1 MNFQVKF
8 KNDYGEDCLKTVRN
22 LERTGKKLARHQN
35 HLRFNLHCK
44 HHDVTPVSLKLS
56 STVKGNKANSIL
68 KRAERQLLN
77 VRISQTIQKID
88 YLNKEKGRLDS
99 CVEQKLPGELVEE
112 VRSRVNRSQ
121 IWEHGVTKERQ
132 INKFGRLLQKNQ
144 EQTSRSLPSECIHKW
159 VKNCSDRLL
168 RDPEL
173 SVLVKG
179 LNFAAT
185 DRHVPVVE
193 IVTQTELACRK
204 IPDREAHLLRSKVSN
219 LLNKPKK
226 KQSNLSK
233 EEQEAL
239 KSLRQDKNIVILP
252 ADKGRLTVVLN
263 KEDYKQKCS
272 ELLRDNNTYLRLGK
286 RDPTSSYKNE
296 LKAVLQRFQE
306 EGNTQH
312 HIKNSQQFAEVIKQA
327 RVEED
332 EELRSYD
339 VTALFTS
346 VPVDKAVDVILQRL
360 KEDQTLSERTTLK
373 PEQLADLL
381 RVCLNCTYFVYDGI
395 FYKQIHGA
403 AMGSPVSP
411 IVCNLYL
418 EHLEQRA
425 LRTAPHPPLW
435 WYRYVDDTHT
445 KLKKTY
451 ADEFTDHLNSLDP
464 DIKFTFEKEENRS
477 LAFLD
482 TLTTVQEDGSLRVT
496 IYRKPTHTDQYLNF
510 QSEHPLEHKLSVVRT
525 LFHRAE
531 TVITDPQDK
540 QKEKL
545 HITQALKTCGYP
557 TWAIEKATAPK
568 PPSPSDTTQNNASRG
583 KNRGIVVL
591 PYVKGVSEGLRR
603 IFTSHGIKTCFR
615 PANTLRNILVA
626 PKDKTPK
633 EQKCG
638 VIYHIKCQGQNIRG
652 PCTETYIGET
662 ERSLKTRFL
671 EHKRPSSKT
680 SEVSQHIHIESP
692 GHSVS
697 LDKVEILDTEPDFFA
712 RGIKEAIYIR
722 ALQPSLNRDG
732 GRHRLPATYN
742 PLLTESRVLS
752 T

>member
-1 MNFQVKF
+1 
-8 KNDYGEDCLKTVRN
+8 
-22 LERTGKKLARHQN
+22 
-35 HLRFNLHCK
+35 
-44 HHDVTPVSLKLS
+44 
-56 STVKGNKANSIL
+56 
-68 KRAERQLLN
+68 
-77 VRISQTIQKID
+77 
-88 YLNKEKGRLDS
+88 
-99 CVEQKLPGELVEE
+99 
-112 VRSRVNRSQ
+112 
-121 IWEHGVTKERQ
+121 
-132 INKFGRLLQKNQ
+132 
-144 EQTSRSLPSECIHKW
+144 
-159 VKNCSDRLL
+159 
-168 RDPEL
+168 
-173 SVLVKG
+173 
-179 LNFAAT
+179 
-185 DRHVPVVE
+185 
-193 IVTQTELACRK
+193 
-204 IPDREAHLLRSKVSN
+204 
-219 LLNKPKK
+219 
-226 KQSNLSK
+226 
-233 EEQEAL
+233 
-239 KSLRQDKNIVILP
+239 
-252 ADKGRLTVVLN
+252 
-263 KEDYKQKCS
+263 
-272 ELLRDNNTYLRLGK
+272 
-286 RDPTSSYKNE
+286 
-296 LKAVLQRFQE
+296 
-306 EGNTQH
+306 
-312 HIKNSQQFAEVIKQA
+312 
-327 RVEED
+327 
-332 EELRSYD
+332 
-339 VTALFTS
+339 
-346 VPVDKAVDVILQRL
+346 
-360 KEDQTLSERTTLK
+360 
-373 PEQLADLL
+373 
-381 RVCLNCTYFVYDGI
+381 
-395 FYKQIHGA
+395 
-403 AMGSPVSP
+403 MGSPVSP

-425 LRTAPHPPLW
+425 LRTALNPPLW

-482 TLTTVQEDGSLRVT
+482 TLTTVQEDVSLRVT

-568 PPSPSDTTQNNASRG
+568 PPSPSDTTQNNTSRG
-583 KNRGIVVL
+583 KNRGFVVL

-638 VIYHIKCQGQNIRG
+638 VICHIKCQGQNIRG

-671 EHKRPSSKT
+671 EHKRKSSKT

-742 PLLTESRVLS
+742 PLLTEDLS
-752 T
+752 CAGRTSWQNEKTERCLRQK